1 MNVAGKRL
9 SFMASVLF
17 QRRGISLYDFVVSSG
32 ELAIKQNDFAVA
44 VKAAAEVKLHK
55 CLLNISSFDE
65 VN

>member
-1 MNVAGKRL
+1 
-9 SFMASVLF
+9 MASVLF